1 MSGFGD
7 LLSGIGELFSGIA
20 EVAGER
26 GAELA
31 VEAAVDKSVEASDQ
45 TATFERYL
53 TGGPRALNVN
63 DI

>member
-20 EVAGER
+20 EVAAER
-26 GAELA
+26 GAEA
-31 VEAAVDKSVEASDQ
+31 VVEAAVHKTVEASDE

-63 DI
+63 DL